1 MPDGEVVQGS
11 FTGDGPIDAVFH
23 AINAATGL
31 DARLREFRVDAVT
44 GGQDALG
51 EVAVVVELGQNAGER
66 IGLPGVLLRERAT
79 GAGQAV
85 TTDIIE
91 AAGMRLRAR
100 ADQRR
105 AQDAFAGRRGGGA
118 RHRARRAVIDA
129 RALAADA
136 AALVQVP
143 SVTGDE
149 RGVLERLAALA
160 VALGLRADL
169 HEHDLA
175 ALRAHPDHPG
185 EEAARTELWGLTV
198 ERDRHR
204 RGRLAICVHVDV
216 VPEGTVAWRHG
227 PWSGAVEDGWLYGR
241 GSVDMKGAVAAA
253 LHALAALARGG
264 GAPAEVVLVA
274 VASEEDG
281 GLGAFAALERDAA
294 FDACLIPEPT
304 GYDVVCAQAGAV
316 TFEGVVPGVAAHA
329 AHRLQGVSAIDR
341 YLPVHRA
348 LAEHE
353 RALNADVEHP
363 LMRALE
369 LPYPLLVGRVEAGE
383 WSSSVPDR
391 LRFEGRAP
399 VRVGEDVAAAR
410 AGVEAAVADGLPA
423 GAAVVARRPVRLG
436 RDRSG
441 APVRGARARRRSTP
455 RLDRDVGLRRRRR
468 GAPTCALDG
477 ARRSTVMA
485 GTPGIERAHAVDE
498 RVRVDDLVDAGAPIG
513 ASRSAGAGIAAGV
526 AAAASPS

>member
-1 MPDGEVVQGS
+1 M
-11 FTGDGPIDAVFH
+11 
-23 AINAATGL
+23 
-31 DARLREFRVDAVT
+31 
-44 GGQDALG
+44 
-51 EVAVVVELGQNAGER
+51 
-66 IGLPGVLLRERAT
+66 
-79 GAGQAV
+79 
-85 TTDIIE
+85 
-91 AAGMRLRAR
+91 
-100 ADQRR
+100 
-105 AQDAFAGRRGGGA
+105 
-118 RHRARRAVIDA
+118 IDA

-160 VALGLRADL
+160 EALGLRADL

-175 ALRAHPDHPG
+175 ALRAHPGHPG
-185 EEAARTELWGLTV
+185 EEAARTELYGLTV
-198 ERDRHR
+198 SAGGTGA
-204 RGRLAICVHVDV
+204 GRLALCAHVDV

-241 GSVDMKGAVAAA
+241 GSVDMKGAAAAA
-253 LHALAALARGG
+253 LHALAELARGG
-264 GAPAEVVLVA
+264 GGPAEVVLVA

-304 GYDVVCAQAGAV
+304 GFDVVCAQAGAV

-329 AHRLQGVSAIDR
+329 AHRLEGVSAIDR
-341 YLPVHRA
+341 YLPVHQA
-348 LAEHE
+348 LANHE

-369 LPYPLLVGRVEAGE
+369 LPYPVLVGRLEAGE

-410 AGVEAAVADGLPA
+410 AGVEA
-423 GAAVVARRPVRLG
+423 VVAEACPQARLSWPG
-436 RDRSG
+436 GQFASG
-441 APVRGARARRRSTP
+441 ETDPAHPFAALVRGALSAE
-455 RLDRDVGLRRRRR
+455 LDREVAVAGVPWGADMRLWTAR
-468 GAPTCALDG
+468 GIP
-477 ARRSTVMA
+477 TVMA
-485 GTPGIERAHAVDE
+485 GTPGIELAHAVDE
-498 RVRVDDLVDAGAPIG
+498 RVRVDDLVTLARAIVRIATAFTPA
-513 ASRSAGAGIAAGV
+513 ASARPCRWPAAS
-526 AAAASPS
+526 AAADGSVAMKSVPIASAASVSGPTWRTRAPRRRRICSSTEMATRKAWRSGERSDAVGSRHSTSV

>member
-1 MPDGEVVQGS
+1 M
-11 FTGDGPIDAVFH
+11 
-23 AINAATGL
+23 
-31 DARLREFRVDAVT
+31 
-44 GGQDALG
+44 
-51 EVAVVVELGQNAGER
+51 
-66 IGLPGVLLRERAT
+66 
-79 GAGQAV
+79 
-85 TTDIIE
+85 
-91 AAGMRLRAR
+91 
-100 ADQRR
+100 
-105 AQDAFAGRRGGGA
+105 
-118 RHRARRAVIDA
+118 IDA

-149 RGVLERLAALA
+149 RGVLQRLAALA
-160 VALGLRADL
+160 EALGLRPDL

-185 EEAARTELWGLTV
+185 EEAPREELWGLTV
-198 ERDRHR
+198 SVGP
-204 RGRLAICVHVDV
+204 RGGARLAVCAHVDV

-227 PWSGAVEDGWLYGR
+227 PWSGALEDGWLHGR
-241 GSVDMKGAVAAA
+241 GSVDMKGAAAAA
-253 LHALAALARGG
+253 LHALAEVERVG
-264 GAPAEVVLVA
+264 GAAAEIVLVA

-304 GYDVVCAQAGAV
+304 GFDVVCAQAGAL

-329 AHRLQGVSAIDR
+329 AHRLEGVSAIDR

-353 RALNADVEHP
+353 RSLNADVEHP

-391 LRFEGRAP
+391 LRFAGRAP

-410 AGVEAAVADGLPA
+410 AGVEE
-423 GAAVVARRPVRLG
+423 VVARACPQARLSWPG
-436 RDRSG
+436 GQFASG
-441 APVRGARARRRSTP
+441 ETDPAHPFAALVRGALEAELGREVAVAGVPWGADMRLWTARGVP
-455 RLDRDVGLRRRRR
+455 
-468 GAPTCALDG
+468 
-477 ARRSTVMA
+477 TVMA
-485 GTPGIERAHAVDE
+485 GTPGIELAHAVDE
-498 RVRVDDLVDAGAPIG
+498 RVRVEDLVTLARAIVSVATEFAGAP
-513 ASRSAGAGIAAGV
+513 AR
-526 AAAASPS
+526 